1 MKSNEKI
8 LLIMLIILVM
18 SLIIYTCAAPS
29 MDDGWDSGDAG
40 DGWDDDGDGGDD
52 IPPGQLTAGEWSD
65 LDNWDFWTGLI
76 EGQNPDNDWSH
87 MPDYWGVNTLNRY
100 PVIVKYNGEP
110 VKDIDVELLQ
120 SGNPI
125 WKTKTDNTG
134 EANLFY
140 SVFQQQTRQTDYDIK
155 VTDGSNSVTVPLD
168 DNATWQSPQLIE
180 ISSGF
185 LSKPIPD
192 YTLDLMFMI
201 DTTGSMWDEL
211 DYIKAELEDVIQ
223 TVNTD
228 NPGLTIRMS
237 CNFYRDYGDD
247 YVVRSFPFTTNLS
260 TVLNQLNAQSADGGG
275 DYPEAVDEALMN
287 AVDEQEHDWSDDAY
301 ARLMFLVLDA
311 PPHHYSDV
319 ITNVHTSV
327 QEAAGMG
334 IRIIPVAASGA
345 DKETEFLLR
354 FIDILTGG
362 TYVFITDHSGI
373 GNDHTEPTVGDYE
386 VELLNE
392 LLIRLINEAVDN
404 QQ

>member
-1 MKSNEKI
+1 
-8 LLIMLIILVM
+8 
-18 SLIIYTCAAPS
+18 

-40 DGWDDDGDGGDD
+40 DDGWDDDDGDGGDD

-87 MPDYWGVNTLNRY
+87 MTDYWGINTLNRY
-100 PVIVKYNGEP
+100 PVIVKYNSEP
-110 VKDIDVELLQ
+110 VKDIDVELLH
-120 SGNPI
+120 SGNTI

-134 EANLFY
+134 EADLFS

-155 VTDGSNSVTVPLD
+155 VSDGTNTVTVPLD

-237 CNFYRDYGDD
+237 CNFYRDFGDD

-287 AVDEQEHDWSDDAY
+287 AIDEQEHDWSDDAY
-301 ARLMFLVLDA
+301 ARLVFLVLDA

-319 ITNVHTSV
+319 ITNVHTSA
-327 QEAAGMG
+327 QEAAEMG

-345 DKETEFLLR
+345 DKGTEFLLR
-354 FIDILTGG
+354 FMDILTGG

-373 GNDHTEPTVGDYE
+373 GGDHTEPTVGDYE